1 MKPKAQVAHDE
12 GFLEYLED
20 IIGTN
25 KYIEKIAESFKHLKV
40 LKSGVIGGVKNEAE
54 AYMLKELSLL
64 KCREMATKLAFEVN
78 STQISEMQT
87 NISGQEEN
95 LKLQRW
101 GLFLNKGCANIS
113 VPYVFDNSLRR
124 CKDEFKEF
132 ERQDVKYRE
141 DLSHLKH
148 KIKKLNDKL
157 D

>member
-1 MKPKAQVAHDE
+1 
-12 GFLEYLED
+12 
-20 IIGTN
+20 
-25 KYIEKIAESFKHLKV
+25 
-40 LKSGVIGGVKNEAE
+40 
-54 AYMLKELSLL
+54 MLKELSLL

-87 NISGQEEN
+87 NISGQQEN
-95 LKLQRW
+95 LKLQREKIRES
-101 GLFLNKGCANIS
+101 NKTLKELES
-113 VPYVFDNSLRR
+113 KHSKHLQKQEEFDNSLRR